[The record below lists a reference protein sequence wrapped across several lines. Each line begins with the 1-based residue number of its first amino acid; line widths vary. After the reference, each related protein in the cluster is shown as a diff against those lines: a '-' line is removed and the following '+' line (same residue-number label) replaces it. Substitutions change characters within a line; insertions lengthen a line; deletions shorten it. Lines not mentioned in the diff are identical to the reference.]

1 MVARRRKGHMR
12 NEVVSKDLTV
22 IGGGLAGVCAAIAA
36 ARMGRRV
43 ALVQNRP
50 VLGGN
55 SSSEIRV
62 WVGGANGLSHNR
74 YARES
79 GIMGELHLENLY
91 RNQEGNPYI
100 WDLVVHEAVMAEP
113 NIELFLNTDVRELDA
128 YGESSSRCI
137 RSVTGWMMGSERLI
151 RFESPLFMDCT
162 GDGLVGFLAG
172 AKYRSGREPKSE
184 FNEPWAPE
192 KADDITLGSTI
203 FFHTK
208 RSDVSV
214 PFVRPSFARDITQTS
229 IPVSRILSTGDSGAK
244 YWWIEFGGELD
255 TIHDDARI
263 RDELWSAVY
272 GIWDY
277 IKNSGKF
284 DADHLTL
291 EWVGAIPGKR
301 ESRRFVG
308 DYILTQNDVI
318 KQKTFEDA
326 VAYGGWMVDL
336 HPPKGMYTEQG
347 AAQNMYTNG
356 VFQIPYRSLYSVN
369 VDNLFVAGRN
379 ISASHVGFGAT
390 RVMAT
395 CAVMGEAAGTAAAM
409 CLDLKVS
416 PRALAQQHIHALQQ
430 RLLAQDA
437 SVIGVRNS
445 DVNDHALAATVKAS
459 SWLQRLEIEESDTL
473 YRLERDL
480 AFLVPVDP
488 GLDGIELLLDVDKD
502 TLLEIELWATE
513 RPENYLPYRK
523 VSEHT
528 VALRSGNRQWIVAD
542 LHWNPQSA
550 ANTCVIV
557 RAKPGVS
564 VHLQSQARTGTLT
577 YVHKPERI
585 PNQFHIDNTD
595 AYPPAALEWD
605 MKELP
610 RTSVCFRMRSQTTAY
625 SPAKAINGFA
635 RPYGGPNCWSSALL
649 KGDEEWIE
657 LAWPTPQEL
666 TKFTITFNDD
676 VNEHLNN
683 LHKWIT
689 PYRITPELVKD
700 YRIEVLIEGSWVVVA
715 HESNNRRRHRV
726 HNLASTVKSG
736 NIRLV
741 IESTH
746 GAPFAEVYEIRAY

>member
-1 MVARRRKGHMR
+1 
-12 NEVVSKDLTV
+12 
-22 IGGGLAGVCAAIAA
+22 
-36 ARMGRRV
+36 
-43 ALVQNRP
+43 
-50 VLGGN
+50 
-55 SSSEIRV
+55 
-62 WVGGANGLSHNR
+62 
-74 YARES
+74 
-79 GIMGELHLENLY
+79 MGELHLENLY

-128 YGESSSRCI
+128 VGDPTSRHI
-137 RSVTGWMMGSERLI
+137 QSVTGWMMGAERLI

-172 AKYRSGREPKSE
+172 ANYRSGREPQAE

-208 RSDVSV
+208 RSNVPV

-255 TIHDDARI
+255 TIHDDSRI

-301 ESRRFVG
+301 ESRRFIG

-318 KQKTFEDA
+318 KQKVFEDA

-369 VDNLFVAGRN
+369 VDNLFFAGRN
-379 ISASHVGFGAT
+379 ISASHAGFGAT

-395 CAVMGEAAGTAAAM
+395 CAIMGEAAGTAAAM
-409 CLDLKVS
+409 CLDLSAS
-416 PRALAQQHIHALQQ
+416 PRGLAQQHILALQQ
-430 RLLAQDA
+430 QLLAQDA
-437 SVIGVRNS
+437 SLIGVSNC
-445 DVNDHALAATVKAS
+445 DVNDHARIAIVKAS
-459 SWLQRLEIEESDTL
+459 SSLQRLAIEESDTVREL
-473 YRLERDL
+473 DRDL
-480 AFLVPVDP
+480 AFLVPVEP
-488 GLDGIELLLDVDKD
+488 SLDGIEVLVDVEKD
-502 TLLEIELWATE
+502 TVLEIELWATE
-513 RPENYLPYRK
+513 RPENYLPHRK
-523 VSEHT
+523 VSEKT
-528 VALRSGNRQWIVAD
+528 ISLRSGTRQWITAD
-542 LHWNPQSA
+542 LHWTPTA
-550 ANTCVIV
+550 VANSCVII

-610 RTSVCFRMRSQTTAY
+610 RTSVCFRMRSETTAY
-625 SPAKAINGFA
+625 APAKVTNGYA

-649 KGDEEWIE
+649 KDSQEWVE
-657 LAWPTPQEL
+657 LSWPQPLEL
-666 TKFTITFNDD
+666 SKVTVTFNDD

-689 PYRITPELVKD
+689 PYRITPEMVKD
-700 YRIEVLIEGSWVVVA
+700 YRIEVFMDGSWVVVA
-715 HESNNRRRHRV
+715 RETDNRHRHRV
-726 HNLASTVKSG
+726 HNFASSIKTDT
-736 NIRLV
+736 IRLV

-746 GAPFAEVYEIRAY
+746 GADFAEVYEIRAY

>member
-1 MVARRRKGHMR
+1 MVARQRKIHMR
-12 NEVVSKDLTV
+12 NEVVTKDLTV
-22 IGGGLAGVCAAIAA
+22 VGGGLAGVCAAIAA

-55 SSSEIRV
+55 SSSEVRV

-74 YARES
+74 YARET

-128 YGESSSRCI
+128 VGDPTSRHI
-137 RSVTGWMMGSERLI
+137 QSVTGWMMGAERLI

-172 AKYRSGREPKSE
+172 ANYRSGREPQAE

-208 RSDVSV
+208 RSNVPV

-255 TIHDDARI
+255 TIHDDSRI

-301 ESRRFVG
+301 ESRRFIG

-318 KQKTFEDA
+318 KQKVFEDA

-369 VDNLFVAGRN
+369 VDNLFFAGRN
-379 ISASHVGFGAT
+379 ISASHAGFGAT

-395 CAVMGEAAGTAAAM
+395 CAIMGEAAGTAAAM
-409 CLDLKVS
+409 CLDLSAS
-416 PRALAQQHIHALQQ
+416 PRSLAQQHILALQQ
-430 RLLAQDA
+430 QLLAQDA
-437 SVIGVRNS
+437 SLIGVSNC
-445 DVNDHALAATVKAS
+445 DVNDHARIAIVKAS
-459 SWLQRLEIEESDTL
+459 SSLQRLAIEESDTVREL
-473 YRLERDL
+473 DRDL
-480 AFLVPVDP
+480 AFLVPVEP
-488 GLDGIELLLDVDKD
+488 SLDGIEVLVDVEKD
-502 TLLEIELWATE
+502 TVLEIELWATE
-513 RPENYLPYRK
+513 RPENYLPHRK
-523 VSEHT
+523 VSEKT
-528 VALRSGNRQWIVAD
+528 ISLRSGTRQWITAD
-542 LHWNPQSA
+542 LHWTPTA
-550 ANTCVIV
+550 VANSCVII

-610 RTSVCFRMRSQTTAY
+610 RTSVCFRMRSETTAY
-625 SPAKAINGFA
+625 APAKVTNGYA

-649 KGDEEWIE
+649 KDSQEWVE
-657 LAWPTPQEL
+657 LSWPQPLEL
-666 TKFTITFNDD
+666 SKVTVTFNDD

-689 PYRITPELVKD
+689 PYRITPEMVKD
-700 YRIEVLIEGSWVVVA
+700 YRIEVFMDGSWVVVA
-715 HESNNRRRHRV
+715 RETDNRRRHRV
-726 HNLASTVKSG
+726 HNFASSIKTDT
-736 NIRLV
+736 IRLV

-746 GAPFAEVYEIRAY
+746 GADFAEVYEIRAY